1 MKMKSNSLIVKM
13 IQNSFWFIEKNI
25 VPKPTTSCGLFLA
38 GVVSGLWR
46 VAYTFIIGLFL
57 TGVGFAL
64 TLLISDIHLFVHTT
78 SLPFVLRL
86 IIMFGMVATMVIVFG
101 ELPLLIIA
109 LIVDWLSKKGVFS
122 KVVPML
128 KKMFTMLTE
137 NPLTRKLSLLC
148 KPIDYKDN

>member
-1 MKMKSNSLIVKM
+1 MKIKSNSLIVKM

-38 GVVSGLWR
+38 GVVSGLWH

-64 TLLISDIHLFVHTT
+64 TFLISDIDLFVHTT
-78 SLPFVLRL
+78 NLPSVLSL
-86 IIMFGMVATMVIVFG
+86 IIMFGMVATMVIVFVVI
-101 ELPLLIIA
+101 PLLIIT
-109 LIVDWLSKKGVFS
+109 LILGWLSKKGVFS